1 MKACRL
7 LVPQKRS
14 PLIEAIFFQCIQLLC
29 FTSSRSEKRW
39 VTFSSELTK
48 NHLAA
53 TVSSGQIH
61 HQPWVLHCT
70 ACQLCEFSHTQ
81 RGPGL
86 ASGKTRNTTLQSIGQ
101 IKEDSILTQARGWGG
116 VAWGVGTGKRNRK
129 KMVPFYSL
137 WVSPKGEKLDL
148 RMLYLL
154 WVFVRFKWVNV
165 SESIWKQ
172 RCIFIRVKFLR
183 DKIRKLTDSLQ
194 PESFY
199 KITFIKES
207 LK

>member
-1 MKACRL
+1 MHSVAL
-7 LVPQKRS
+7 FH
-14 PLIEAIFFQCIQLLC
+14 FFQIWEEMGHFLQWTRKKSPCCYSLQRSN
-29 FTSSRSEKRW
+29 SSPTLSSSLYCMPTMW
-39 VTFSSELTK
+39 VF
-48 NHLAA
+48 
-53 TVSSGQIH
+53 
-61 HQPWVLHCT
+61 P
-70 ACQLCEFSHTQ
+70 HTE
-81 RGPGL
+81 GAWPGFWQDP
-86 ASGKTRNTTLQSIGQ
+86 NTTLQSIGQ